1 MTHAEFDA
9 TRAMLRD
16 SNTFEPF
23 YVKQTIPLQEALAN
37 KMLAPD
43 TELLLLDHPDTPI
56 ALIKA
61 QMAYHH
67 VAQGEIAGEPWLVS
81 F

>member
-1 MTHAEFDA
+1 MPQAKFDA
-9 TRAMLRD
+9 TRARLSD
-16 SNTFEPF
+16 TNEFEPF
-23 YVKQTIPLQEALAN
+23 YVKQTIPLQQALSN
-37 KMLAPD
+37 KVLAPE
-43 TELLLLDHPDTPI
+43 TKLLLLDHPDTPI